1 MKQNIFYLVGT
12 ICFYFSCGLPPVNS
26 NLTGNQ
32 VTYDTVQF
40 IGSKNIT
47 EIDDKC
53 LSSLRSFYQRFG
65 IVISD
70 YYVIK
75 DSLSVDLNNDSRLDT
90 ILILSP
96 LSLEPIDD
104 NCSYK
109 FDTQPKRLLVEI
121 ISQGGTSKIRGIYS
135 NLVSNVGG
143 VLSHYNGLF
152 KTDNGFKLV
161 HEAGSKYSWSYTMEF
176 SIKNDNL
183 ALVKV
188 LKKCSVNDKEK
199 KISYSFGNTPLNSI
213 NLTDTLSHQCNC
225 DSFWSELDK

>member
-1 MKQNIFYLVGT
+1 MKHYIFYLAGT
-12 ICFYFSCGLPPVNS
+12 ICFYFSCGLPSVNS

-47 EIDDKC
+47 DIDDKC
-53 LSSLRSFYQRFG
+53 LSSLRSFYQKFG

-121 ISQGGTSKIRGIYS
+121 ISHGGTSKIRGIYS
-135 NLVSNVGG
+135 NLVSDVGG
-143 VLSHYNGLF
+143 VLSHYNGIF

-188 LKKCSVNDKEK
+188 LKKCSVNEKEK
-199 KISYSFGNTPLNSI
+199 EISYSFGNIPLNSI